1 VGHPHF
7 RSGEKMKII
16 LGPASKKLGESIA
29 EVLNVEAVSV
39 FFKTFPDGESYIRFD
54 TEFLQDEDVVI
65 VQTTSPPQDQRLIQL
80 LLMAD
85 NALEMKARSIT
96 AVVPYFAY
104 SRQDKRFL
112 PSEAFSVKTI
122 VKLLENCGVNKIITL
137 NAHNPKVLKTFNIP
151 VEDLSAIPLLAEY
164 FRAKGLVKNPISLSL
179 GKKALSV
186 ATEADGVLKGGF
198 DYISTRRNVIT
209 GNVTLEEKQL
219 RIKDRDVIIF
229 DDVISSGGTMAKA
242 VKFVKEQGGKKVYS
256 ACVHPLLM
264 GNAKKRIL
272 ENGAEEI
279 IGTDSVPSSVSKVSI
294 APLISKALTM

>member
-1 VGHPHF
+1 
-7 RSGEKMKII
+7 MKII
-16 LGPASKKLGESIA
+16 PGPASKKLGQSIA
-29 EVLNVEAVSV
+29 EALNVEAVPV
-39 FFKTFPDGESYIRFD
+39 VFKTFPDGESYIRFSID
-54 TEFLQDEDVVI
+54 SLQNEDVAI

-85 NALEMKARSIT
+85 NALEMKAKSIT

-112 PSEAFSVKTI
+112 SGEAFSVKTI
-122 VKLLENCGVNKIITL
+122 VKLLENCGVNRIITV
-137 NAHNPKVLKTFNIP
+137 NAHNPKVLKALKIP

-164 FRAKGLVKNPISLSL
+164 FRAKGLVENPVSLSL

-186 ATEADGVLKGGF
+186 ATEADSVLNGGF
-198 DYISTRRNVIT
+198 DYVSTRRDVVT
-209 GNVTLEEKQL
+209 GSVTLEEKEL
-219 RIKDRDVIIF
+219 RIENRDVIIF
-229 DDVISSGGTMAKA
+229 DDIISSGGTMAKA
-242 VKFVKEQGGKKVYS
+242 VKFVKEQGAKKVYA

-264 GNAKKRIL
+264 GDAKKRIL

-294 APLISKALTM
+294 APLIRKALTM